1 MPAGSPTS
9 DKYVVYTVD
18 TEDSSSG
25 LEDGQIVFRDPD
37 GINGLKRMPL
47 RSLSSD
53 SWGTYWSK
61 REKCCCLWNVFLIL
75 VVICLA
81 IVFIVMHKTLTD
93 QQSEPDNSSMVH
105 TASGH
110 PDVADRR
117 VTPAPLAP
125 RETICSSHDCV
136 RLAGSILSHMDTDV
150 DPCEDFYEYS
160 CGGFKKMA
168 YLTWEAPR
176 VRENPDILLTKYEDF
191 LKDRL
196 SAPSDPSVSRHE
208 NKLKTIY
215 RACLWRRSIPLG
227 TIRSAIQDLVNSQ
240 NTSQQLE
247 SNEFRLTQLVAMV
260 TRNFGAS
267 PFFKVMVDR
276 NQKISIINNYSDDV
290 IREMFDD
297 GEIVSSF
304 RHLMPSD
311 FYYRDHVSDQTMQ
324 SYKSF
329 FKMTA
334 MTILDAPEG
343 DKFTRGLIDNLD
355 SVFEL
360 EVSLNKNWYKDER
373 RNNFKSIEN
382 CESRMNISRLQDK
395 FPRYGI
401 SWELYFKLLLGD
413 SRNVTGGTEL
423 CAVDL
428 SPSIQGVI
436 ARTDSLTL
444 IHYVWMHT
452 LLHTDIFNMFA
463 DRTRPFNLSTSI
475 YNIPKHSNDEAMCIA
490 YLSTVLP
497 LSAIVTIPKLNVFEK
512 ESQML
517 FVNLKQTLI
526 EVMDGLY
533 WIPRHQREAVAAH
546 MDNITLHFE
555 WTKWKVLIGS
565 GVLDISK
572 LTGGYIDNMLEIT
585 RTKHKL
591 YLTGI
596 KIYPTW
602 RMSISKFVKKYQSV
616 ELSASAIQGP
626 SFYSPAT
633 VPVTYGSTGVLIAQ
647 TLVKAFDIDALLLHF
662 MTGLIDRRVL
672 FTMAHHLQCMID
684 TFDRYSLIDT
694 QGARHQVRG
703 DLTKGDNFRDTLA
716 LHVAFR
722 AYRRSFDRGYDR
734 MVLPGLNLTDHQ
746 LFFVTYTQTM
756 CEKVNARGVELY
768 YMDINNPELPRYIK
782 VHGSLSN
789 FPKFSAAYKCPKKS
803 PMNSDSKC
811 IVL

>member
-81 IVFIVMHKTLTD
+81 VVFIVMHKTLTS
-93 QQSEPDNSSMVH
+93 QQSERDNSSIVQ
-105 TASGH
+105 TASGQ
-110 PDVADRR
+110 PDVTDKN

-160 CGGFKKMA
+160 CGGFQKTA

-176 VRENPDILLTKYEDF
+176 VRENPDILLTKYDDF

-196 SAPSDPSVSRHE
+196 SAPSDPLVSRHE

-215 RACLWRRSIPLG
+215 RACLERRNSPLG
-227 TIRSAIQDLVNSQ
+227 TIRSAIQDLVSVQ
-240 NTSQQLE
+240 NVSLLE
-247 SNEFRLTQLVAMV
+247 GNEIRLTKLVAMV

-267 PFFKVMVDR
+267 PFFKVMVNR

-290 IREMFDD
+290 VRELFGD
-297 GEIVSSF
+297 GEIVSNF

-311 FYYRDHVSDQTMQ
+311 LYYRSYTSDQTML
-324 SYKSF
+324 SYKLF
-329 FKMTA
+329 LKTVA
-334 MTILDAPEG
+334 MTVLHAPEG
-343 DKFTRGLIDNLD
+343 DDFIRGLINNLD
-355 SVFEL
+355 SIFEL
-360 EVSLNKNWYKDER
+360 EIALNKKWYKEENKNVFR
-373 RNNFKSIEN
+373 TIEN
-382 CESRMNISRLQDK
+382 CDSRMNISRLQTK

-401 SWELYFKLLLGD
+401 SWELFFSLLLGEGH
-413 SRNVTGGTEL
+413 NVTGKTEI
-423 CAVDL
+423 CSVNL
-428 SPSIQGVI
+428 SPSVQSVI
-436 ARTDSLTL
+436 SRTDPLTL
-444 IHYVWMHT
+444 IHYVWVHT
-452 LLHTDIFNMFA
+452 ILHTDVYNIYA
-463 DRTRPFNLSTSI
+463 DRTKPFNFSTSI
-475 YNIPKHSNDEAMCIA
+475 YNIPQHSNDEARCIA

-497 LSAIVTIPKLNVFEK
+497 LSAIVTVPKLDVFEK

-517 FVNLKQTLI
+517 FANLKQTLI

-533 WIPRHQREAVAAH
+533 WIPRNQREAVAAH

-555 WTKWKVLIGS
+555 WTKWKMLIERGM
-565 GVLDISK
+565 LDISK
-572 LTGGYIDNMLEIT
+572 LNGDYVDNMLEIT
-585 RTKHKL
+585 RMKHKL
-591 YLTGI
+591 YITGM

-602 RMSISKFVKKYQSV
+602 RLTIGKFVKKYQSV

-626 SFYSPAT
+626 LFYSPAT

-647 TLVKAFDIDALLLHF
+647 TLVQAFDIDALLLHF

-672 FTMAHHLQCMID
+672 FTMAHHLQCLID

-694 QGARHQVRG
+694 QGSRHQVRG
-703 DLTKGDNFRDTLA
+703 DLTKGQNFRDTLA

-722 AYRRSFDRGYDR
+722 VKLAAIDNVARHINIFSYSGRVICGKMAAAPFD
-734 MVLPGLNLTDHQ
+734 V
-746 LFFVTYTQTM
+746 
-756 CEKVNARGVELY
+756 A
-768 YMDINNPELPRYIK
+768 
-782 VHGSLSN
+782 
-789 FPKFSAAYKCPKKS
+789 
-803 PMNSDSKC
+803 
-811 IVL
+811 